1 MFTRILVPLDG
12 TRQSAK
18 ALAYARDLAQTHRTK
33 LVLLRVIEMSTVA
46 TILGS
51 ATMAEIPSAAAST
64 MLVESAKNSVAEDRR
79 LAGRYLKR
87 HERAIQGQGI
97 HVSTEVAV
105 GDPARVIRNVA
116 RQRKADLIIIAT
128 RARGRIQ
135 RPLLG
140 SVADELVR
148 TTRVPV
154 LLIRR

>member
-1 MFTRILVPLDG
+1 MFNRILVPLDG
-12 TRQSAK
+12 TPQSAK
-18 ALAYARDLAQTHRTK
+18 ALVYARGMAHTHGSE

-51 ATMAEIPSAAAST
+51 ATMAEIPSAAASK
-64 MLVESAKNSVAEDRR
+64 MLVKSAENSVADDRR
-79 LAGRYLKR
+79 RAGRYLKR

-97 HVSTEVAV
+97 DVSTEVAV

-116 RQRKADLIIIAT
+116 RQRKVDLIVVAT

-135 RPLLG
+135 RALLG

-148 TTRVPV
+148 RTRVPV

>member
-1 MFTRILVPLDG
+1 MFTRIIVPLDG
-12 TRQSAK
+12 TRQSTK
-18 ALAYARDLAQTHRTK
+18 ALAHARNMAATHGSE

-51 ATMAEIPSAAAST
+51 ATMAEIPSAAASK
-64 MLVESAKNSVAEDRR
+64 MLVESAKNSVADNR
-79 LAGRYLKR
+79 LRAGRYLKR

-116 RQRKADLIIIAT
+116 QQPNADLIAIAT

-135 RPLLG
+135 RALLG
-140 SVADELVR
+140 SVADELIR

-154 LLIRR
+154 LLIRP